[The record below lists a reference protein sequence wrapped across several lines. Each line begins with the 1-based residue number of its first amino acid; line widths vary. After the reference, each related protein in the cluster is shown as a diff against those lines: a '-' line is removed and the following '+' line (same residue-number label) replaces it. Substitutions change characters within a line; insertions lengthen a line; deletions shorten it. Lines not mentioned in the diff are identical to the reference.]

1 MPDKKHKAPD
11 ERIFDEFETNFR
23 KFMTALKAC
32 EYSEEQLKF
41 LFAVISL
48 AKELHKKQTRD
59 EEHVDYFT
67 HLVRVARRVL
77 DGLQVLNLNRED
89 EVNVLAATFLHDAVE
104 DQTGRIIEKF
114 GKQKDSNHKR
124 NRDLALNYIQES
136 TNSAVRDWVNQL
148 SKPVSSL
155 VDKEDSYFN
164 WLKHIWNTEDKVV
177 TLIKIADLIDNI
189 RATVNHFDRNDEKSR
204 RRTLKYHK
212 SLRIFLCSKGYEE
225 NLSEDGQDEFW
236 RKLEG
241 IFSEKFA
248 KEIRKYKEW
257 LAYLVKDMEKT
268 V

>member
-1 MPDKKHKAPD
+1 MPDGNNKAPD

-32 EYSEEQLKF
+32 EYSKEQLAF
-41 LFAVISL
+41 LFSVISL

-77 DGLQVLNLNRED
+77 DGMQVLNLNRED
-89 EVNVLAATFLHDAVE
+89 EVSVLATTFLHDAVE
-104 DQTGRIIEKF
+104 DQTEKIIELS
-114 GKQKDSNHKR
+114 GKQEESDPKR
-124 NRDLALNYIQES
+124 NRDLALNYIEKN
-136 TNSAVRDWVNQL
+136 TNPTVRDWVNQL
-148 SKPVSSL
+148 SKPDSSL
-155 VDKEDSYFN
+155 EDKEDSYFD
-164 WLKHIWNTEDKVV
+164 WLEHIWNAEDNVV
-177 TLIKIADLIDNI
+177 TLIKLADLIDNI
-189 RATVNHFDRNDEKSR
+189 RATVNHFDRDVEKSR

-212 SLRIFLCSKGYEE
+212 SLRIFLYSKGYRESFSKDE
-225 NLSEDGQDEFW
+225 KDEFW

-241 IFSEKFA
+241 VFSEKLA

-257 LAYLVKDMEKT
+257 LAYLVKDLQS